1 MAVQSTE
8 TCWLI
13 VSFLLNS
20 KYRENV
26 SQNKSN
32 SIIKMRVK
40 KKEKSWRRKTNWSTC
55 VEVLQR
61 FRYSAAAAAAVHLS
75 NLTTSTTG
83 QTHIHDSWGE
93 ISTPTV
99 SHHHCH
105 HRQTKNR
112 ILLFSLSLSIWK
124 TKIWKSID
132 FQKESIAKF
141 HLLNRHGNRS
151 ILMNSFFL
159 PLL

>member
-20 KYRENV
+20 KYQENV

-32 SIIKMRVK
+32 WIIKMRVK
-40 KKEKSWRRKTNWSTC
+40 KRKRVEDEKPNWSTC

-61 FRYSAAAAAAVHLS
+61 FRYSAAAAAVHLS

-83 QTHIHDSWGE
+83 QQTHIMTHGE
-93 ISTPTV
+93 
-99 SHHHCH
+99 
-105 HRQTKNR
+105 R
-112 ILLFSLSLSIWK
+112 
-124 TKIWKSID
+124 
-132 FQKESIAKF
+132 
-141 HLLNRHGNRS
+141 
-151 ILMNSFFL
+151 
-159 PLL
+159 